1 MSDKKIFEDF
11 PEVDCNECEHWWTN
25 GCDGVSKGSTANCNS
40 FSATRS
46 VVIPHQIKK
55 LERRVFWLSVLLFG
69 EYVAGAIA
77 VLVGWLLGK
86 I

>member
-1 MSDKKIFEDF
+1 MTIPKLSI
-11 PEVDCNECEHWWTN
+11 VTSVLTT
-25 GCDGVSKGSTANCNS
+25 GIVRVTV

-69 EYVAGAIA
+69 EYIVGAIA